1 MYGYLD
7 PNIPPQKT
15 TVCASSPTGG
25 PSIEY
30 VTFKGPW
37 FSVAG
42 SVKIWWNFRGAIN
55 PMACTFGD
63 FVVEGITSDRKR
75 NIQI

>member
-1 MYGYLD
+1 MNGYLD

-15 TVCASSPTGG
+15 TVGASSPTGG

-30 VTFKGPW
+30 VTFNGPW

-42 SVKIWWNFRGAIN
+42 SVKIWWNFRGAISSI
-55 PMACTFGD
+55 ACSSGD
-63 FVVEGITSDRKR
+63 FIEGIMSDGKR
-75 NIQI
+75 NTQR